1 MKTSNFLLF
10 LAIYGILTGCMMLF
24 NAGGSLINY
33 GVQPIDH
40 YHISIIQYVGIS
52 NITMGFLS
60 FLLRNE
66 QSKVSQAILLTTS
79 ITTVGSFL
87 KGCYDVYIVN
97 LPSNTFFWIDMSFR
111 LLVGLVCLFYI
122 TQNQK
127 K

>member
-24 NAGGSLINY
+24 NSGSSLINY
-33 GVQPIDH
+33 GVKPIDH

-52 NITMGFLS
+52 NITMGLLS

-66 QSKVSQAILLTTS
+66 HSKVTQAILLTTS

-111 LLVGLVCLFYI
+111 FLVGLISLYFVFK
-122 TQNQK
+122 TKEN
-127 K
+127 